1 MIYETVQITVAPE
14 QRDEFIEVYK
24 AAWKQAAFA
33 GSHAGKVMRALENP
47 ARVDVII
54 EWDSLAAHRHV
65 QPRRDAAAG
74 NAELTGAWLP
84 ASIGDLAGRGE
95 LGTERT
101 RAARAR

>member
-1 MIYETVQITVAPE
+1 LIYETVQITVAPE

-54 EWDSLAAHRHV
+54 EWDSLAAHRQHRGTGAQTTFLKTV
-65 QPRRDAAAG
+65 RAYQTEPSKVEHFEWEELDRADDAAA
-74 NAELTGAWLP
+74 T
-84 ASIGDLAGRGE
+84 S
-95 LGTERT
+95 
-101 RAARAR
+101 

>member
-54 EWDSLAAHRHV
+54 EWDSLAAHRQHRGTGAQITFLKTV
-65 QPRRDAAAG
+65 RAYQTEPSKIEHFEWQELDRADAAA
-74 NAELTGAWLP
+74 T
-84 ASIGDLAGRGE
+84 S
-95 LGTERT
+95 
-101 RAARAR
+101 